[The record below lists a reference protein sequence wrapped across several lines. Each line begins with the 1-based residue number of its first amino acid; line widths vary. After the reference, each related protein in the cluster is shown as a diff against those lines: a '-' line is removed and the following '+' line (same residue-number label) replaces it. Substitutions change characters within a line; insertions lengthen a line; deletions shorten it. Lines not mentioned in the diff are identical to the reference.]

1 MIRHQDISSLR
12 CGIHT
17 RGYHRVRPL
26 SQGDKGR
33 FGFDDVVW
41 MKNGDLEKVDAVDKK
56 TRMANF
62 VDWLNGFDKAI
73 VLAGYNNH
81 NYDDFVLAHNL
92 LEAGVDVEE
101 LKMMSDYARFVLRL
115 NSTVASRLFLILFS
129 FLCNSFDYFCFV
141 CRGQRQQ
148 QGWQQWQGYL
158 SSVTR

>member
-1 MIRHQDISSLR
+1 MDLTTLYMRR
-12 CGIHT
+12 
-17 RGYHRVRPL
+17 
-26 SQGDKGR
+26 
-33 FGFDDVVW
+33 
-41 MKNGDLEKVDAVDKK
+41 KNGDLEKVDAVDKK

-129 FLCNSFDYFCFV
+129 FFCNSFDYFCFV

-148 QGWQQWQGYL
+148 QE
-158 SSVTR
+158 

>member
-1 MIRHQDISSLR
+1 M
-12 CGIHT
+12 GFT
-17 RGYHRVRPL
+17 RGVTNVYGLYLKETKEGLDLTTLYMRR
-26 SQGDKGR
+26 
-33 FGFDDVVW
+33 
-41 MKNGDLEKVDAVDKK
+41 KNGDLEKVDAVDKK

-101 LKMMSDYARFVLRL
+101 LKMMSDYACFVPRL
-115 NSTVASRLFLILFS
+115 NSIVASRLFLTLFS

-148 QGWQQWQGYL
+148 QG
-158 SSVTR
+158 

>member
-1 MIRHQDISSLR
+1 M
-12 CGIHT
+12 GFT
-17 RGYHRVRPL
+17 RGVTNVYGLYLKETKEGLDLTTLYMRR
-26 SQGDKGR
+26 
-33 FGFDDVVW
+33 
-41 MKNGDLEKVDAVDKK
+41 KNGDLEKVDAVDKK

-92 LEAGVDVEE
+92 LEVGVDVEE
-101 LKMMSDYARFVLRL
+101 LKMMSDYARFVPRL
-115 NSTVASRLFLILFS
+115 NSTVASRLFLTLFS

-148 QGWQQWQGYL
+148 QG
-158 SSVTR
+158 

>member
-1 MIRHQDISSLR
+1 M
-12 CGIHT
+12 GFT
-17 RGYHRVRPL
+17 RGATNVYGLYLKETKEGLDLTTLYMRR
-26 SQGDKGR
+26 
-33 FGFDDVVW
+33 
-41 MKNGDLEKVDAVDKK
+41 KNGDLEKVDAVDKK

-73 VLAGYNNH
+73 VLAVYNNH

-101 LKMMSDYARFVLRL
+101 LKMMSDYARFVPRL
-115 NSTVASRLFLILFS
+115 NSTVASRLFLTLFS

-148 QGWQQWQGYL
+148 QG
-158 SSVTR
+158 